1 MNLTRRA
8 VLDKAL
14 KSSVL
19 CLGFSVGGVT
29 LMLTPEQARAEQV
42 PLRTLQPDQVK
53 VLEALA
59 EGMVP
64 GSVKLGVT
72 HFVDHQIS
80 SDPGDCLLIAKYLQA
95 PVPYAGFYATGLKVA
110 EGMAQRAGGKT
121 LVNLDAA
128 ALESLIASMSKPG
141 TVVDGFPIF
150 LFYLCLRSDA
160 VDVVYGTPQG
170 FEKLNVPYMQHILP
184 PENWNA

>member
-29 LMLTPEQARAEQV
+29 LMLTPEQARAQKVE
-42 PLRTLQPDQVK
+42 LRTLEPQQVK
-53 VLEALA
+53 ILEALA
-59 EGMVP
+59 EGLVP

-72 HFVDHQIS
+72 HFIDHQIS
-80 SDPGDCLLIAKYLQA
+80 VDPGESLLIAKYLQA
-95 PVPYAGFYATGLKVA
+95 PVPFAGFYAAGLKVA
-110 EGMAQRAGGKT
+110 EGMAQRTAGKS
-121 LVNLDAA
+121 LAALDAS
-128 ALESLIASMSKPG
+128 ALEGLIKQMSKPG
-141 TVVDGFPIF
+141 TVVDGYPIF

-160 VDVVYGTPQG
+160 VDVVYGTPEG

-184 PENWNA
+184 PEKWDA